1 MELIE
6 RIEQAEAELL
16 WRLGDDSGPGP
27 SVLGMTRRR
36 FGSVV
41 ALAAPRDTLS
51 LWSQAA
57 GFGLDGPVTSAVIG
71 EVLDYFKAAGCTTAK
86 LNITPSLLPPDWDE
100 IATSYGVT
108 AGPTDVQ
115 VVRRAEPV
123 EQAATDF
130 RIEQIGPQ
138 HADSWAQLQVD
149 AYQMD
154 DDGFRT
160 MIAAF
165 TDWPGMTAYAAWDGD
180 TMVGTASLHVVDGVG
195 RLRSGATRPEY
206 RGRGAQSALLTR
218 RIADAF
224 AQGCDLVTT
233 GSFKPE
239 PGGHNPSL
247 ANMLRQGFQVLTD
260 RTPQIWRLP

>member
-1 MELIE
+1 
-6 RIEQAEAELL
+6 
-16 WRLGDDSGPGP
+16 
-27 SVLGMTRRR
+27 
-36 FGSVV
+36 V
-41 ALAAPRDTLS
+41 A
-51 LWSQAA
+51 
-57 GFGLDGPVTSAVIG
+57 
-71 EVLDYFKAAGCTTAK
+71 AK
-86 LNITPSLLPPDWDE
+86 LNVTPSLLPADWDE
-100 IATSYGVT
+100 IATSYGIT
-108 AGPTDVQ
+108 PGPTDVQ

-123 EQAATDF
+123 EQAVTDF

-138 HADSWAQLQVD
+138 YADSWAELQVD

-160 MIAAF
+160 MLAAYP
-165 TDWPGMTAYAAWDGD
+165 DWPGMTAYAAWDGD

-247 ANMLRQGFQVLTD
+247 ANMLRQGFKVLTD